1 MILDSAVQLDALD
14 FQRGAGLLAVVAQH
28 AHTGEVLMLA
38 WANREALQRTLDDG
52 VMWYYSR
59 SRDRLWRK
67 GETSGNVQRLVSLH
81 GDCDGDAVVARVLPS
96 GPSCHTGDW
105 SCFAAPPTLAA
116 LDAVIAARATEKGS
130 STSSSEASSGGG
142 SSYTQRL
149 LADGNLRLKKL
160 GEEAVELALACERGD
175 ADRAAEEAADLLYH
189 ALVACRAAGV
199 PAAAVL
205 AALERRRSTGGGA
218 GSVPAAGPVPAA
230 APDRSTAPASG
241 ADAPPDV
248 SGAGA
253 PGAGDTGPAG

>member
-1 MILDSAVQLDALD
+1 MILNSAVQLDALD
-14 FQRGAGLLAVVAQH
+14 FQRGDGLLAVVAQH

-67 GETSGNVQRLVSLH
+67 GDTSGNVQQLVSLH

-96 GPSCHTGDW
+96 GPSCHTGEW

-116 LDAVIAARATEKGS
+116 LDAVIAARAEEKSGGS
-130 STSSSEASSGGG
+130 SRGGSSSDANSSRGASGTRGASGG
-142 SSYTQRL
+142 SYTQRL

-175 ADRAAEEAADLLYH
+175 ADRVAEEAADLLYH

-205 AALERRRSTGGGA
+205 AALERRRA
-218 GSVPAAGPVPAA
+218 
-230 APDRSTAPASG
+230 RS
-241 ADAPPDV
+241 ADAPHV

-253 PGAGDTGPAG
+253 PGAGDTWPAG